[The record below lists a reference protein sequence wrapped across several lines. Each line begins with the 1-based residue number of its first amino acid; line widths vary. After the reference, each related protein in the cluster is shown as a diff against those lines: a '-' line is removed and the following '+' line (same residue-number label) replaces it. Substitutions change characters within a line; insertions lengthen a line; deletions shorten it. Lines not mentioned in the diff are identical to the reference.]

1 MNLKQFSKDLL
12 LIIAGLVLAVGGYQA
27 WQTHVYHDTS
37 NPQQVL
43 KTAAKTDQQT
53 VLIFHKTGC
62 PDCKSVVT
70 TVNKGIK
77 DNQSDTKFVVVDTK
91 DSDLYQKY
99 NVTEVPT
106 VIALQHGQ
114 EERRVVGTDKQQLSR
129 ILAGE

>member
-12 LIIAGLVLAVGGYQA
+12 LIIVGLVAAVGGYLA
-27 WQTHVYHDTS
+27 WQTHVYHDTY
-37 NPQQVL
+37 NPQQAL
-43 KTAAKTDQQT
+43 KTATKTDQQT